1 MPGPTCLNCLDH
13 PGWAADAPRAR
24 EEPTDRCRAC
34 LGSGRDQRCPPAP
47 EGFWAQTDHQLARIR
62 DQRVSTFD
70 QVRAVLLDECYDAVI
85 AEVNRNFVRRF
96 SIDQAFFAG
105 SGGEESLM
113 ETLSE
118 AGWEMTADEASYHYV
133 MAHPGTDEMLTY
145 IEGDLERG
153 SAMLRG

>member
-1 MPGPTCLNCLDH
+1 MPGPICLNCLDH
-13 PGWAADAPRAR
+13 PGRAADAPRAR

-34 LGSGRDQRCPPAP
+34 LGSGRDQRCPPVP
-47 EGFWAQTDHQLARIR
+47 EGFWAQVDHQLARIR

-105 SGGEESLM
+105 SGGESLI
-113 ETLSE
+113 EALSE
-118 AGWEMTADEASYHYV
+118 AGWKMTAVEASYHYV
-133 MAHPGTDEMLTY
+133 MAHPGADEMLTY

-153 SAMLRG
+153 GAMLRG